1 MFVPPICRSRWRKN
15 FSVLPDPTN
24 RRQPSELRSERSDQ
38 SNTARS
44 AASPCLGHGQHPC
57 GASGVYL
64 GSIEPSGQR
73 VDVG

>member
-1 MFVPPICRSRWRKN
+1 MFVPPICRSRRRKN
-15 FSVLPDPTN
+15 FSFCQI
-24 RRQPSELRSERSDQ
+24 RRTGAHNCTSSDTPSQR
-38 SNTARS
+38 
-44 AASPCLGHGQHPC
+44 PCRRPGH